1 MTRRKPGRS
10 PKLRVCI
17 AGATGW
23 AGSALSVAV
32 SKTKDLRLVGAV
44 SRTHQDRNLGEVLQE
59 PGLNLVI
66 RGTVEE
72 ALQTPTDVLFDY
84 TKPDIVKANVMTAIA
99 RGVHVVIGTSGLSD
113 AELAEIDRA
122 AKRNKVGA
130 IAVGN
135 FAISAVLLQ
144 RFACQ
149 AAQFLS
155 HWEIIDYA
163 SASKP
168 DAPSGMARELAFRLS
183 EIKKP
188 RVLYPVEKT
197 SGLKETRGANLQ
209 GTQVHSLRLPSYTIA
224 LEIVFGEEDE
234 RLALRYD
241 AGSGPA
247 PYLPGALL
255 ALRSVKRQTGLVRG
269 LERLLDLPP
278 SPTTG

>member
-1 MTRRKPGRS
+1 
-10 PKLRVCI
+10 
-17 AGATGW
+17 
-23 AGSALSVAV
+23 
-32 SKTKDLRLVGAV
+32 
-44 SRTHQDRNLGEVLQE
+44 
-59 PGLNLVI
+59 
-66 RGTVEE
+66 
-72 ALQTPTDVLFDY
+72 
-84 TKPDIVKANVMTAIA
+84 
-99 RGVHVVIGTSGLSD
+99 LSD